1 MNPNGH
7 KPSLLW
13 KLNGH
18 NIWKSFA
25 WMVIKARSICEF
37 RKILSKYIFSI
48 SHLKSVIFSTFQFI
62 LAQMSITS
70 FISTQISTTLMI
82 IHRSDDILFQS
93 CDALKIHPTVVTNLA
108 FCISPHN
115 LSSCFFS
122 RHFRFFPSS
131 IFHQERWPITKR
143 RFLKQYSEINYKLP
157 KMASEIEIKLS
168 IPTIFHIPLTLD
180 NLKGCWSYLLPHSN
194 NCSLY
199 PCNTIFDA
207 ECSLRKIA
215 LYVMQKKSNASFM
228 KRLW

>member
-1 MNPNGH
+1 MKVSSVLFFGGEYSKLVSLCNFQSDDEIQQRVKRTMNPNGH

-18 NIWKSFA
+18 NIWKPFA
-25 WMVIKARSICEF
+25 WKVIKTRSICEF

-108 FCISPHN
+108 FRISPHN
-115 LSSCFFS
+115 LSSCFFPP
-122 RHFRFFPSS
+122 FPLFFHCPFS
-131 IFHQERWPITKR
+131 IKR
-143 RFLKQYSEINYKLP
+143 DGQ
-157 KMASEIEIKLS
+157 
-168 IPTIFHIPLTLD
+168 
-180 NLKGCWSYLLPHSN
+180 
-194 NCSLY
+194 
-199 PCNTIFDA
+199 
-207 ECSLRKIA
+207 
-215 LYVMQKKSNASFM
+215 
-228 KRLW
+228 